1 MQQLLKNA
9 IDTCSQDECLTDER
23 RESISK
29 FACTS
34 QESLVL
40 FNNTSKIC
48 ETFNE
53 KRDAEFFFSSFFADI
68 TAKAHHLFANYPQV
82 LSSMLM
88 MQLGDI
94 VFSYLSKPEVV
105 EKPPTPISDK
115 EIGALNYL
123 SGYVVFKLLKKIRN
137 SSKFNSF
144 ENQQFLNIL
153 ECTLD
158 KKGGNE
164 LIDSLSRGGLKTV
177 TSDTLRIFYLA
188 EEEFRKITEISN
200 LRKINAEEIAHH
212 DIVSI
217 FKTVTDDV
225 TDVTDETR
233 ENVLNKILHLYLRV
247 RSYSLT
253 RDVLL
258 GT

>member
-1 MQQLLKNA
+1 
-9 IDTCSQDECLTDER
+9 
-23 RESISK
+23 
-29 FACTS
+29 
-34 QESLVL
+34 
-40 FNNTSKIC
+40 
-48 ETFNE
+48 
-53 KRDAEFFFSSFFADI
+53 
-68 TAKAHHLFANYPQV
+68 
-82 LSSMLM
+82 

-164 LIDSLSRGGLKTV
+164 LID
-177 TSDTLRIFYLA
+177 
-188 EEEFRKITEISN
+188 
-200 LRKINAEEIAHH
+200 
-212 DIVSI
+212 
-217 FKTVTDDV
+217 
-225 TDVTDETR
+225 
-233 ENVLNKILHLYLRV
+233 
-247 RSYSLT
+247 RSYYVNDPLPKMIKTTIQYMASFLYFICFHYF
-253 RDVLL
+253 V
-258 GT
+258 